1 MGGDLRRYSPI
12 RITMDEVADRG
23 NDGIMVMNDKIED
36 AIVDSVIKND
46 AKFKKN
52 NAPANTGVAITSA
65 PAACCP
71 PEQK

>member
-1 MGGDLRRYSPI
+1 
-12 RITMDEVADRG
+12 MDEVADRG
-23 NDGIMVMNDKIED
+23 NDGIMIMNDKIED

-46 AKFKKN
+46 AKYKKN
-52 NAPANTGVAITSA
+52 HNSPSTSVAITSA